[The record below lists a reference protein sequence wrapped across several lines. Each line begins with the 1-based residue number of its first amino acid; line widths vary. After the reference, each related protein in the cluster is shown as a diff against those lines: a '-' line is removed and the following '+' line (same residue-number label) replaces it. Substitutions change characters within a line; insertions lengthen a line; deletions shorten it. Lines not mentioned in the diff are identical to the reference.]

1 MLLRSDRSVS
11 PPRANPPRSNL
22 SPADPVSPG
31 ARPFSKGG
39 KDSCPPAIS
48 PPLSNSSPFEKGG

>member
-31 ARPFSKGG
+31 ARPLFQRGQRFVSAGVPG
-39 KDSCPPAIS
+39 R
-48 PPLSNSSPFEKGG
+48 